1 MDLMSNYL
9 KTALLVL
16 ALVVALATFLPGVG
30 FSQEKVSIYDF
41 YVFNWLKAVKLNW
54 KADASEGVGET
65 FQVYRSDKENGP
77 YSLVQEIKLGDKEFI
92 DVITKTYV
100 FFDRKVEPG
109 HSYYYKLGMRGSNQ
123 SLGPLQGLARSGP
136 PGT

>member
-1 MDLMSNYL
+1 MRNYL
-9 KTALLVL
+9 KTLLLGL
-16 ALVVALATFLPGVG
+16 AQVVALVTLLPATG

-41 YVFNWLKAVKLNW
+41 YVFNWLKSVKLNW
-54 KADASEGVGET
+54 KAAGPEGAEGT
-65 FQVYRSDKENGP
+65 FQVYRSDKESGP
-77 YSLVQEIKLGDKEFI
+77 YLLVQEIKLGDKEFI

-100 FFDRKVEPG
+100 FFDRKVEPD
-109 HSYYYKLGMRGSNQ
+109 HSYFYKLGLRGSNQ

>member
-1 MDLMSNYL
+1 MSNYL
-9 KTALLVL
+9 KAPLLVL
-16 ALVVALATFLPGVG
+16 ALVVALVTFLPGVG

-54 KADASEGVGET
+54 KADAPEGVEGT

-77 YSLVQEIKLGDKEFI
+77 YSLVQEIRLGDRGFI
-92 DVITKTYV
+92 DVTTGTYV
-100 FFDRKVEPG
+100 FFDRKVEAD
-109 HSYYYKLGMRGSNQ
+109 HSYYYKLGLRGSSQ
-123 SLGPLQGLARSGP
+123 SLGPLKGLARSGP

>member
-1 MDLMSNYL
+1 MSNYP
-9 KTALLVL
+9 KTPLLVV
-16 ALVVALATFLPGVG
+16 ALVVALATFFPGVG

-41 YVFNWLKAVKLNW
+41 YVFNWLKGVKLNW
-54 KADASEGVGET
+54 KAAAPEGAEGT

-77 YSLVQEIKLGDKEFI
+77 YSLLQEIKLGDREFI
-92 DVITKTYV
+92 DVITRTYV

-109 HSYYYKLGMRGSNQ
+109 HSYFYKLGLRGSSQ
-123 SLGPLQGLARSGP
+123 SLGPLRGLARSGP